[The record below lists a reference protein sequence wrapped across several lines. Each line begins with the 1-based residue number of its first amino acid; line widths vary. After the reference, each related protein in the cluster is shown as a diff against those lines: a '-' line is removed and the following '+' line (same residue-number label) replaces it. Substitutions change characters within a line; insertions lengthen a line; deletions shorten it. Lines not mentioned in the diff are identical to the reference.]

1 MAIRRLD
8 EDDPALD
15 DVTIESE
22 AIDTLGLSAIA
33 EATDESVE
41 ELADEGQDIEADIVQ
56 GIEDAA
62 DHPERPVPMHVK
74 DPRPPGPEDR

>member
-8 EDDPALD
+8 DDDPALD
-15 DVTIESE
+15 DVVIESGALE
-22 AIDTLGLSAIA
+22 TLGLSSIA

-41 ELADEGQDIEADIVQ
+41 ELADEGQGLEADIVQ

-62 DHPERPVPMHVK
+62 DHPERPIPMHVK